1 MSESDFTYSEAESSM
16 AESLQSFDSNSL
28 LFADNVY
35 PDETPFLVIA
45 VSYLCLVFCVG
56 WALVHMDPRVCVY
69 LYASMIIILCY
80 VLFGTFRKFEFMHG
94 KLRML
99 AAAFPIAAVNAH
111 TLKCATKNSTNPTV
125 VMVLL
130 SLVTLPLI
138 LKMAKPEHTQCIIEI
153 IVWSNASALVLRAV
167 GHDLR
172 IEMAIVVWQLFYHLM
187 TYNARTW
194 LLIDPEVPFNFGLG
208 GMCILL
214 CNACLSHAAQRCV
227 Q

>member
-1 MSESDFTYSEAESSM
+1 MSESESTFSEAESSM
-16 AESLQSFDSNSL
+16 QSFNSNSL
-28 LFADNVY
+28 LFADHIY
-35 PDETPFLVIA
+35 PEETPFLVGA

-69 LYASMIIILCY
+69 LYASMIVILY
-80 VLFGTFRKFEFMHG
+80 YALFGSFRYFDFMHG

-99 AAAFPIAAVNAH
+99 AAAFPIAAINVH
-111 TLKCATKNSTNPTV
+111 TLKCDSRNSTNPTV
-125 VMVLL
+125 VMILM

-138 LKMAKPEHTQCIIEI
+138 LKMAKPEHTQSIIEI
-153 IVWSNASALVLRAV
+153 IVWSNASALGVRAV

-172 IEMAIVVWQLFYHLM
+172 IEMAIACWQLFYHLM
-187 TYNARTW
+187 TQNARTW
-194 LLIDPEVPFNFGLG
+194 LLIGPEVPFNIGLG

-214 CNACLSHAAQRCV
+214 WKACLRHAAQRCV